1 MMGSLERRARAV
13 RLLSDETTSLL
24 RAPPCWLTPWDHGR
38 RRNENQESEGA
49 GTSSEREMR

>member
-1 MMGSLERRARAV
+1 MTGPPGGCAQAV
-13 RLLSDETTSLL
+13 RLLADETTSLL

-49 GTSSEREMR
+49 GTNNEREMR